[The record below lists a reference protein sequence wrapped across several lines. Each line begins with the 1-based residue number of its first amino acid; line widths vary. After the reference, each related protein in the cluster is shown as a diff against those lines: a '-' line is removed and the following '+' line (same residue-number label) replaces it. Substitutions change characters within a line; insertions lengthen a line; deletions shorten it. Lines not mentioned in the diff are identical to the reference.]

1 MGAKNKKIHNRH
13 ERWCTDF
20 ALQLSCD
27 VRSSVVLRQQ
37 LEVDALV
44 RVIPTTEL
52 WAELTPDLLRRDVI
66 VEHFSG
72 SVSTAAYANSLAKIA
87 HLLQNFEKVAL
98 KERGGLRPPILVI
111 LSYQRPDRLLREK
124 GLFEETENP
133 GIWRR
138 SPLNLGGMF
147 LVATSHLPDDP
158 VYDWMRVST
167 RLPETGEEFGTAMR
181 LMHEQKL
188 SKLKEETLE
197 RVVMEFFIDGKSPIE
212 LKAELAEERALR
224 AQIEA
229 ERAQIE
235 AERAKERE
243 KFEKEI
249 ESLKS
254 EISRLKK

>member
-27 VRSSVVLRQQ
+27 VKTSVVLRQH

-52 WAELTPDLLRRDVI
+52 WCELTHDLVQRDVI

-72 SVSTAAYANSLAKIA
+72 SVNRAAYGNCLAKIG
-87 HLLQNFEKVAL
+87 HLLQTFEKVTL
-98 KERGGLRPPILVI
+98 KERGDLRAPILVM

-124 GLFEETENP
+124 GLFEETDNP
-133 GIWRR
+133 GIWKRR
-138 SPLNLGGMF
+138 PLELGGMF
-147 LVATSHLPDDP
+147 LVATSHLPDDEI
-158 VYDWMRVST
+158 YDWMRAST
-167 RLPETGEEFGTAMR
+167 RLPETSEEFRTAMR

-188 SKLKEETLE
+188 SKLKEEALE

-212 LKAELAEERALR
+212 LKAELAAERALR

-229 ERAQIE
+229 ERAQLE
-235 AERAKERE
+235 EERAKERE
-243 KFEKEI
+243 KFEQEI
-249 ESLKS
+249 ENLKS

>member
-1 MGAKNKKIHNRH
+1 
-13 ERWCTDF
+13 
-20 ALQLSCD
+20 
-27 VRSSVVLRQQ
+27 
-37 LEVDALV
+37 
-44 RVIPTTEL
+44 
-52 WAELTPDLLRRDVI
+52 
-66 VEHFSG
+66 
-72 SVSTAAYANSLAKIA
+72 
-87 HLLQNFEKVAL
+87 
-98 KERGGLRPPILVI
+98 
-111 LSYQRPDRLLREK
+111 
-124 GLFEETENP
+124 
-133 GIWRR
+133 
-138 SPLNLGGMF
+138 MF

-167 RLPETGEEFGTAMR
+167 RLPETGEQFGTAMR

-212 LKAELAEERALR
+212 LKAELAAERALR

-229 ERAQIE
+229 ERAQIEAKHAQIE

>member
-1 MGAKNKKIHNRH
+1 M
-13 ERWCTDF
+13 
-20 ALQLSCD
+20 
-27 VRSSVVLRQQ
+27 LRQH

-44 RVIPTTEL
+44 QVMPTTEL
-52 WAELTPDLLRRDVI
+52 WAELTPDLLQRDVI

-72 SVSTAAYANSLAKIA
+72 SVSRAAYGNCLAKIG
-87 HLLQNFEKVAL
+87 HLLQTFEKVTL
-98 KERGGLRPPILVI
+98 KERGDLRAPTLVM
-111 LSYQRPDRLLREK
+111 LAHQRPDRLLREK

-133 GIWRR
+133 GIWKRR
-138 SPLNLGGMF
+138 PLNLGGMY
-147 LVATSHLPDDP
+147 LVATSHLPDDGI
-158 VYDWMRVST
+158 YDWMRVST
-167 RLPETGEEFGTAMR
+167 RLPETGEQFGTAMR

-212 LKAELAEERALR
+212 LKAELAAERALR

-229 ERAQIE
+229 ERAQIEAKHAQIE